1 MDVESI
7 ALGGMTSGLTKSLY
21 WLLLTVFLY
30 IKYTVDDYAAK
41 NVPSEAL
48 MSSYDFIIVG
58 GGSAGRFSIINLIK
72 NITKICV
79 SVRYLRTRTSVLLL
93 V

>member
-1 MDVESI
+1 MDVGSI
-7 ALGGMTSGLTKSLY
+7 ALGGMTSGLTQSVC
-21 WLLLTVFLY
+21 WIFLTMFLY
-30 IKYTVDDYAAK
+30 VKYTVDDYAAK

-58 GGSAGRFSIINLIK
+58 GGSAGTFSIINLMK
-72 NITKICV
+72 NITKISV
-79 SVRYLRTRTSVLLL
+79 SVRYLRTRMSALLL

>member
-1 MDVESI
+1 MDVGSI
-7 ALGGMTSGLTKSLY
+7 ALGGMASGLTKSVC
-21 WLLLTVFLY
+21 WILLTIFLY
-30 IKYTVDDYAAK
+30 IKYAVDDYAAK

-58 GGSAGRFSIINLIK
+58 GGSAGKFSIINLIK
-72 NITKICV
+72 NITKISV
-79 SVRYLRTRTSVLLL
+79 SVRYLRTRMSVLLL